1 MWLTQDKGRNWQQFR
16 EVLASSELALV
27 FPKDSRVQINARKAN
42 AEPYEYQATAVW
54 KEGKAP
60 PEYRSREWHEEL
72 QRVASCVRQRVPIV
86 EPLTISST
94 REGVVQEFIS
104 YETGLVRLLDQDKGV
119 VLFCLENV
127 WVSEGGTNI
136 CLAEKDDRLLQ
147 DFIPVGSKVEY
158 KKFRIWFANVCS
170 RSFALSSP
178 WPQRVTVKSD
188 IKLLLSG
195 QALIRTCHRFV
206 NLVTFECIVFP
217 CRNLERCLIRVS
229 GAKRWE

>member
-1 MWLTQDKGRNWQQFR
+1 MCFFKVWLTQDKGRNWQQFR
-16 EVLASSELALV
+16 EVLASSELGVV

-42 AEPYEYQATAVW
+42 ADPYEYQATAVW

-72 QRVASCVRQRVPIV
+72 QRVASCVRQRLPLV

-127 WVSEGGTNI
+127 WVKEGGSNI
-136 CLAEKDDRLLQ
+136 CLTEKDDRLLQ
-147 DFIPVGSKVEY
+147 DFIPIGSKVCV
-158 KKFRIWFANVCS
+158 KKMSYVLLYFVTGAVHCETTGS
-170 RSFALSSP
+170 SALQSDQISS
-178 WPQRVTVKSD
+178 
-188 IKLLLSG
+188 G
-195 QALIRTCHRFV
+195 C
-206 NLVTFECIVFP
+206 
-217 CRNLERCLIRVS
+217 CLDWL
-229 GAKRWE
+229 G